1 MIHFLKS
8 IFSFS
13 GRASRSEFWL
23 FLLMVIIG
31 LLIFGY
37 LGEVLD
43 FRMLSMIFGAVMVI
57 PFFTIGMRRMHDVG
71 KSGFFIFI
79 PVYNFFLAL
88 TEGQPETNKYGANPR
103 I

>member
-1 MIHFLKS
+1 
-8 IFSFS
+8 
-13 GRASRSEFWL
+13 
-23 FLLMVIIG
+23 MVIIG

>member
-1 MIHFLKS
+1 MISFFKS

-13 GRASRSEFWL
+13 GRATRSEFWL

-37 LGEVLD
+37 LGEVMD

-71 KSGFFIFI
+71 KSGLYIFI

-88 TEGQPETNKYGANPR
+88 TEGQAASNKYGPNPR
-103 I
+103 